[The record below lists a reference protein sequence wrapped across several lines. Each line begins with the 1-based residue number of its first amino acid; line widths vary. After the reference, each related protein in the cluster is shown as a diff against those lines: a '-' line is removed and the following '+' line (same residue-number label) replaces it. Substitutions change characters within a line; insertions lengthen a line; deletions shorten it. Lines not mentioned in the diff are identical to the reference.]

1 MWGTP
6 NRPRAAAA
14 VRPTA
19 TWGRAAALAGFVAAA
34 AATVC
39 ACSPGAPSSAH
50 AQEARSS
57 DAVGAPPS
65 LAPLVEK
72 VRPSVVGVTTIL
84 KGKGQVPPEIEEY
97 WRRFF
102 GKNAPQPRGRER
114 VGIGSGVIVD
124 ASGVVLTNNHV
135 VAGAEKVTVRT
146 SDDRDHQA
154 EVVGTDPDTD
164 IAVLRITTQGGRFQ
178 AANLG
183 DSDSIRVGDYVMA
196 IGNPFGL
203 ELTVTS
209 GIISAKARVIGATPF
224 DDFLQTD
231 AAINPGNSGGPL
243 FDLSGKVVGI
253 NTAIVASGQGIG
265 FAVPIDLVRSLL
277 PQLEKSGRVV
287 RGFLGVGVQD
297 LTPEL
302 AQALGIQPTKGAL
315 VAQVEPNGPGAK
327 AGLEPGDAV
336 VSLNG
341 EQVKGASELSRKV
354 AQSKPGDTVTLG
366 ILRSGKQ
373 QDVKVTL
380 GERPSSNESKPPAHE
395 QGEGEEGPVGLTIQ
409 PVPKQLQQQLGVDGG
424 AMVSGVEPGSRADEA
439 GLQPGDVILEANRKP
454 VKQPKDLVKIAN
466 DAGDAPL
473 ALRVRRGEAAVYV
486 VIPAH

>member
-1 MWGTP
+1 MRGTLSQP
-6 NRPRAAAA
+6 P
-14 VRPTA
+14 V
-19 TWGRAAALAGFVAAA
+19 AALAACLVAAPA
-34 AATVC
+34 ALG
-39 ACSPGAPSSAH
+39 ACSPGAPSTAH
-50 AQEARSS
+50 AQEQRS
-57 DAVGAPPS
+57 AEAGAPPS

-84 KGKGQVPPEIEEY
+84 KGRGNMPPEIEEY

-102 GKNAPQPRGRER
+102 GRNAPQPRERER
-114 VGIGSGVIVD
+114 VGIGSGVIID
-124 ASGVVLTNNHV
+124 EAGIVLTNNHV
-135 VAGAEKVTVRT
+135 VSGAERVTVRT

-154 EVVGTDPDTD
+154 EVVGTDPETD
-164 IAVLRITTQGGRFQ
+164 MAVLRITTRGTRFQ
-178 AANLG
+178 AATLG
-183 DSDSIRVGDYVMA
+183 NSDSIRVGDYVMA

-209 GIISAKARVIGATPF
+209 GIVSAKARVIGATPF

-277 PQLEKSGRVV
+277 PQLEKTGRVV

-302 AQALGIQPTKGAL
+302 AKALGIRQQEGAL

-336 VSLNG
+336 VTLNG
-341 EQVKGASELSRKV
+341 NPVKGASELSREV
-354 AQSKPGDTVTLG
+354 AQSRPGDTVTLG
-366 ILRSGKQ
+366 ILRDGRQ
-373 QDVKVTL
+373 QEVKVTL
-380 GERPSSNESKPPAHE
+380 GERPSSGRSERPAQE

-409 PVPKQLQQQLGVDGG
+409 PVPDQVRQQLGIDGG
-424 AMVSGVEPGSRADEA
+424 AMVSGVEPSSRADEA
-439 GLQPGDVILEANRKP
+439 GLQPGDVIVEANRKP
-454 VKQPKDLVKIAN
+454 VKQPKDLVAIAK
-466 DAGDAPL
+466 DAGEAPL
-473 ALRVRRGEAAVYV
+473 ALRVRRGDAAVYV
-486 VIPAH
+486 VIPEP